1 MLCEECIEEHLD
13 HHKKSGLPVMSI
25 KSFKKVRE
33 YCSDKLNRLIDDL
46 LARMSNLKQPKNPQQ
61 ILEEANM
68 KFETIK
74 RLMFEII

>member
-1 MLCEECIEEHLD
+1 
-13 HHKKSGLPVMSI
+13 MSI

-74 RLMFEII
+74 KLMFEII